1 MGTPFKTA
9 EEFIGA
15 TGAFHHLANSPVVAG
30 ISIGFVAL
38 IVVAVIWKS
47 YTIKHD

>member
-1 MGTPFKTA
+1 MGSPFKTA

-15 TGAFHHLANSPVVAG
+15 TGAYHHLANSPVLVG
-30 ISIGFVAL
+30 VCVGLVAL
-38 IVVAVIWKS
+38 IVIAIIWKS